1 MKILKFSDG
10 RRTAFGVL
18 QGTNQIR
25 ILSGSPFEGPITPTD
40 AVVALSEVTLLVPT
54 VAHPRVFGIGLN
66 YRSHIAETGRGT
78 PEIPPVFM
86 KPDTA
91 LLPHGGQIVFPR
103 AAQIVHYET
112 ELVAVI
118 GRTAKQVRR
127 EDALAHVLGYT
138 CGNDVS
144 ERAYQR
150 KEMAMG
156 LMTMGKAAD
165 TFAPIGP
172 WIETEADPTRLR
184 MTGRLNGQIVQDCE
198 TSDLL
203 FDVADLISYLS
214 SFITLLPGDLVM
226 TGTPGGV
233 GPLSPGDTFEIEIE
247 GVGRLS
253 NTVAPFTPVRT

>member
-1 MKILKFSDG
+1 
-10 RRTAFGVL
+10 
-18 QGTNQIR
+18 
-25 ILSGSPFEGPITPTD
+25 
-40 AVVALSEVTLLVPT
+40 
-54 VAHPRVFGIGLN
+54 
-66 YRSHIAETGRGT
+66 
-78 PEIPPVFM
+78 
-86 KPDTA
+86 
-91 LLPHGGQIVFPR
+91 
-103 AAQIVHYET
+103 
-112 ELVAVI
+112 LVAVI
-118 GRTAKQVRR
+118 GRRAKEVRR
-127 EDALAHVLGYT
+127 EDALAHVVGYT

-144 ERAYQR
+144 ERTYQR

-172 WIETEADPTRLR
+172 WIDTEADPTRLH

-253 NTVAPFTPVRT
+253 NTVAPFTPERT